1 MIPDLADQVDDA
13 HEDLVQVAVLQH
25 LAVVHDDPLEAGVG
39 DPADVVRKLETVA
52 HGLKSDVSEMINLN
66 RKWNIIQIE
75 IFFHIFFCSYI
86 IEANV
91 SLPF

>member
-66 RKWNIIQIE
+66 REIEYYSNRNI
-75 IFFHIFFCSYI
+75 FSYLI
-86 IEANV
+86 LFIYN
-91 SLPF
+91 